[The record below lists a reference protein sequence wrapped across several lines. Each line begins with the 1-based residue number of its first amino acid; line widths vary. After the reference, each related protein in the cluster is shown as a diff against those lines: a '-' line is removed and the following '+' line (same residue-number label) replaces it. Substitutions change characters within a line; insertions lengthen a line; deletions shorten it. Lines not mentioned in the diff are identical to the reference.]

1 MSEHTEDLMNTD
13 TTRLDDLSGSY
24 GHPASRGSAADEA
37 LAHERAV
44 DAILDDCFLS
54 IGQAIGLRATFE
66 YDAVVWVRNNFRTK
80 FLAAMAQ
87 FGNRWLEDR
96 ATVTAVCGMLGERAV
111 RHANG
116 ACSIGL
122 DAAMQAS
129 ADVERYCQ
137 VHAARRSG
145 ARGSAASDA
154 ATALIAGYWCT
165 WDEP

>member
-1 MSEHTEDLMNTD
+1 MNTD
-13 TTRLDDLSGSY
+13 TIRQNVPSGTIAQGYDQSI
-24 GHPASRGSAADEA
+24 ASAPDETV
-37 LAHERAV
+37 AHERAV

-54 IGQAIGLRATFE
+54 IGQGIGLRATFD

-80 FLAAMAQ
+80 FLAAMGH

-96 ATVTAVCGMLGERAV
+96 ATVTAVASMLGERAV

-116 ACSIGL
+116 AASISL

-137 VHAARRSG
+137 LHSARRSA
-145 ARGSAASDA
+145 ARTRTSSES
-154 ATALIAGYWCT
+154 ATAMIAGYWCT
-165 WDEP
+165 WDPKE

>member
-1 MSEHTEDLMNTD
+1 MNTD
-13 TTRLDDLSGSY
+13 TTRQHVPPGAIAHGYDQTI
-24 GHPASRGSAADEA
+24 ADAPDET

-54 IGQAIGLRATFE
+54 IGQGIGLRATLDF
-66 YDAVVWVRNNFRTK
+66 DAVVWVRTNFRAK
-80 FLAAMAQ
+80 FLAAMGH

-96 ATVTAVCGMLGERAV
+96 ATVTAVASMLGERAV

-116 ACSIGL
+116 AAAISL

-137 VHAARRSG
+137 LHSARRSA
-145 ARGSAASDA
+145 ARARPSSES
-154 ATALIAGYWCT
+154 ATAMIAGYWCT
-165 WDEP
+165 WDPKE

>member
-1 MSEHTEDLMNTD
+1 MNTD
-13 TTRLDDLSGSY
+13 TTRLDDLYPPHGPR
-24 GHPASRGSAADEA
+24 PAGATDET

-54 IGQAIGLRATFE
+54 IGQAIGLRATFD
-66 YDAVVWVRNNFRTK
+66 YDAVVWVRDNFRSK
-80 FLAAMAQ
+80 FLAAMGQ
-87 FGNRWLEDR
+87 FGNRWMQDR

-111 RHANG
+111 RHAAG
-116 ACSIGL
+116 AASINL
-122 DAAMQAS
+122 AAAMQAS

-137 VHAARRSG
+137 VHAARRNG

>member
-1 MSEHTEDLMNTD
+1 MNTD
-13 TTRLDDLSGSY
+13 TTRQNASLDTIAHAYDQSI
-24 GHPASRGSAADEA
+24 ADALDET

-54 IGQAIGLRATFE
+54 IGQGIGMRATLDFE
-66 YDAVVWVRNNFRTK
+66 AVVWVRTNFRAK
-80 FLAAMAQ
+80 FLAAMGH

-96 ATVTAVCGMLGERAV
+96 ATVTAVASMLGERAV

-116 ACSIGL
+116 AASISL

-137 VHAARRSG
+137 LHSARRSA
-145 ARGSAASDA
+145 ARTRTSSES
-154 ATALIAGYWCT
+154 ATAMIAGYWCT
-165 WDEP
+165 WDPKE